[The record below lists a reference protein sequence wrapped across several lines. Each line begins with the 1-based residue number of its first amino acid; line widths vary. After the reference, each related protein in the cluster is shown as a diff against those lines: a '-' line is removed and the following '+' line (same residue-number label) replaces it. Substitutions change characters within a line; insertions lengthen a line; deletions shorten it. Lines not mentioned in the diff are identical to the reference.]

1 MLDRIDVENDP
12 VNFIDPSG
20 LVSYGQLGIGNP
32 GSYGGSNDC
41 DKLYNDLPGAIE
53 YKDNPYR
60 IDPKELVDGLIGG
73 VGGKLGRLGKRLIG
87 KPFPTKT
94 GHLGRSQPYNP
105 SNGRYLP
112 HSANPGPQLSPL
124 ALFGAGFGQGWGESK
139 GAVGATPVGRAG
151 NIGYMIGNTLGNLF

>member
-1 MLDRIDVENDP
+1 M
-12 VNFIDPSG
+12 
-20 LVSYGQLGIGNP
+20 VSYGQLGIGNP

-41 DKLYNDLPGAIE
+41 DQMYDDLEGE
-53 YKDNPYR
+53 LFYGDNPYR
-60 IDPKELVDGLIGG
+60 IDPEELIGMLPI
-73 VGGKLGRLGKRLIG
+73 GGIGKVGRLGRKLIG

-94 GHLGRSQPYNP
+94 GYLGRPQPYNP

-124 ALFGAGFGQGWGESK
+124 ARFGAGFGQGWAESK
-139 GAVGATPVGRAG
+139 GAVGATPVGKAG

>member
-1 MLDRIDVENDP
+1 MGNDP
-12 VNFIDPSG
+12 VNFVDPWG

-32 GSYGGSNDC
+32 GSYGGENDC
-41 DKLYNDLPGAIE
+41 DKLKDDLPGALE
-53 YKDNPYR
+53 YG
-60 IDPKELVDGLIGG
+60 DPLYSPEDLIGMLPIGG
-73 VGGKLGRLGKRLIG
+73 VGGKLGKVGRLGRKLIG

-94 GHLGRSQPYNP
+94 GYMGRPQPYNP

-124 ALFGAGFGQGWGESK
+124 ARFGAGFGQGWAESK